1 MSKRCTSNNSQLF
14 LLYDQKPICM
24 EKVLTSIFLNE
35 SHENS
40 LKDVSINVITFG
52 SESKQ
57 TFADDS
63 PLNNFCV
70 TFTLIG
76 KKERKKEKKK

>member
-40 LKDVSINVITFG
+40 LKDVSINVITFR

-70 TFTLIG
+70 TFTLKG
-76 KKERKKEKKK
+76 KNKEKK